1 MTYGEVKHST
11 LKLIFSD
18 TSAGQPIA
26 ESYND
31 QADYIAAIPALV
43 DSAQTD
49 IAVRARQIP
58 AVIALSALG
67 GEEDG
72 GFTAYTLPADCREI
86 VHSGLVV
93 KEGETVRRY
102 GGYRL
107 IGGKLY
113 VPKSAPGGMELEY
126 YRCPVS
132 VGADPADGLIL
143 DNSPDTHSAI
153 PYFVAAQLVMYD
165 DAFRYGA
172 LRSEYEARVAA
183 LRRPVSVERSTI
195 DDVYAFAL
203 WGEGEG

>member
-1 MTYGEVKHST
+1 MTYGEVKHT
-11 LKLIFSD
+11 ALKLLFSD

-49 IAVRARQIP
+49 VAVRARKIP
-58 AVIALSALG
+58 AVIALSALA

-72 GFTAYTLPADCREI
+72 GFTVYALPADCHEI

-93 KEGETVRRY
+93 KEGETLRRY

-107 IGGKLY
+107 VGGKLY

-126 YRCPVS
+126 YRYPLS
-132 VGADPADGLIL
+132 VGADPADELAL

-153 PYFVAAQLVMYD
+153 PFFVAAQLVMYD

-172 LRSEYEARVAA
+172 LKSEYEARVAA
-183 LRRPVSVERSTI
+183 LRRSVRVERHGI
-195 DDVYAFAL
+195 DDVYGFAL